1 MRKKLLIGLLLT
13 LSLPAEAFEVCWH
26 NPSEN
31 IDGTALTD
39 LVAVRVYYGDT
50 ARMYTQTVDFA
61 ETVPGAQV
69 CHVVIP
75 AEPGS
80 YFVAAT
86 AIDRD
91 GNESQY
97 SNEVIKAEIRT
108 EPLPPVIF
116 LTSHVAYTVVK
127 QPDRFVLVPIGT
139 VPAGTQCDL
148 NQSVNGYGVVP
159 NSAVIWTSPT
169 GARPIVVVAQCNG

>member
-1 MRKKLLIGLLLT
+1 MRKKILTVLLLT
-13 LSLPAEAFEVCWH
+13 LSLSAEAFEVCWH

-31 IDGTALTD
+31 VDGSALTD
-39 LVAVRVYYGDT
+39 LALVRVYYGDT
-50 ARMYTQTVDFA
+50 TRMYTQIVEFP
-61 ETVPGAQV
+61 ETEPGAQR
-69 CHVVIP
+69 CQTVVP

-86 AIDRD
+86 ALDAQ
-91 GNESQY
+91 GNESAY
-97 SNEVIKAEIRT
+97 SNEVIKAEVRT

-116 LTSHVAYTVVK
+116 LTSQVAYTVVK

-139 VPAGTQCDL
+139 VPAGTPCDP

-159 NSAVIWTSPT
+159 NSAVVWTSST